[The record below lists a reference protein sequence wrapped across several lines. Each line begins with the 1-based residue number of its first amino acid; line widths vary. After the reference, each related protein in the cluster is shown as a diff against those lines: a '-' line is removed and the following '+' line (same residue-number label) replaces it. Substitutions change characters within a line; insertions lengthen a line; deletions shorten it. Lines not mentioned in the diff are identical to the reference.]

1 MSSWYVVKAEP
12 CTGVTFRCDVKPGY
26 RACVNCH
33 SDGTRLDVSSAVPV
47 ERHTIAGWSNVRGL
61 LVSQGGWDNPPKPL
75 GTPDVFVPVES
86 SSSGEGGDQWPEATG
101 DTVRENTE
109 VAPSESVRL
118 VAEAPEGT
126 QPPGLSDGDE
136 R

>member
-1 MSSWYVVKAEP
+1 MSSWFVVKAE
-12 CTGVTFRCDVKPGY
+12 RCVWPEDPLCLDPHLPSS
-26 RACVNCH
+26 RHLC
-33 SDGTRLDVSSAVPV
+33 DGCNGNGSALDVSSAIPV
-47 ERHTIAGWSNVRGL
+47 EPADLYDGDTINAWPNGRG
-61 LVSQGGWDNPPKPL
+61 VKA
-75 GTPDVFVPVES
+75 FVPVES
-86 SSSGEGGDQWPEATG
+86 SSPGEGGDQWPEATG

>member
-1 MSSWYVVKAEP
+1 MSDDRWAVVKFEP
-12 CTGVTFRCDVKPGY
+12 CEGCDGKGHIEVVVPQVGWY
-26 RACVNCH
+26 DDDCGQC
-33 SDGTRLDVSSAVPV
+33 DGTGYWFDVSSAVPV
-47 ERHTIAGWSNVRGL
+47 ERGEWRFAMGHEYFRP
-61 LVSQGGWDNPPKPL
+61 NPHGPIYA
-75 GTPDVFVPVES
+75 PVES
-86 SSSGEGGDQWPEATG
+86 SSSGEGGDQWPEAAG

>member
-1 MSSWYVVKAEP
+1 MYGAAADRIEALTAMSIDLAQALWDINA
-12 CTGVTFRCDVKPGY
+12 TLGFDQ
-26 RACVNCH
+26 
-33 SDGTRLDVSSAVPV
+33 DGDQGPQAL
-47 ERHTIAGWSNVRGL
+47 IAGM
-61 LVSQGGWDNPPKPL
+61 GWDGFIDCMKRDAAEFRKDYDDLLGELPL
-75 GTPDVFVPVES
+75 CVES
-86 SSSGEGGDQWPEATG
+86 SSPGEGGDQWPEATG

>member
-1 MSSWYVVKAEP
+1 MSGLFVVKAELCAVCDGKGYTTLHYATFVQDSP
-12 CTGVTFRCDVKPGY
+12 CAPCIGSGL
-26 RACVNCH
+26 
-33 SDGTRLDVSSAVPV
+33 LDVSSAIPV
-47 ERHTIAGWSNVRGL
+47 ERHKAGPWQPSH
-61 LVSQGGWDNPPKPL
+61 
-75 GTPDVFVPVES
+75 TCEVFVPVES